1 MKKSFLLIVL
11 CSFFVVANAQQSK
24 EELQKKESDIRKEI
38 AELSNSLI
46 QIQKNKKASV
56 AQVAAVQRKIAAREE
71 LINTINKQVRAMEET
86 IYQNELEIYRL
97 RKELDTLKQKYAQS
111 IVFAYKNRSSYQY
124 LNFLFSSTSFNDAL
138 KRVTYLKSY
147 RQLRETQVNTILKT
161 QEVLQA
167 KIGSLNNSKKEQS
180 AVLANQQS
188 SLKDL
193 EQDKKEK
200 DLAVKELKGKEKEV
214 MTQIKQK
221 DKQRQEMKNAIAAVI
236 KREQDEAKRLAKLE
250 EDRKRKQKLEEDRI
264 AKEKAKKEKADEIA
278 ANKPKPAEKKTTS
291 TETTFV
297 EKPKTQSRD
306 YSPLESTDELKAI
319 SLKFENNRG
328 RLPWPVSAGFV
339 SIHFG
344 SYIIPGSKIKGN
356 CDGVEIA
363 VPKGTS
369 VKSVADGTVIYSGD
383 IGAEQVVIVK
393 HGKYLTT
400 YSHLSSIN
408 VSKGQEVKAGT
419 LLGKSGTDLDGEGVL
434 LFMVTNDKNTNLNP
448 ESWLAGKR

>member
-1 MKKSFLLIVL
+1 MKKSFLLIIL

-167 KIGSLNNSKKEQS
+167 KIGSLNNSKKEQN

-200 DLAVKELKGKEKEV
+200 DIAVKELKGKEKEV

-221 DKQRQEMKNAIAAVI
+221 DKQRLEMKNALAAVI
-236 KREQDEAKRLAKLE
+236 
-250 EDRKRKQKLEEDRI
+250 RKQQEEERKQAKIKADIERKKKYDEDKLAR
-264 AKEKAKKEKADEIA
+264 EKAKQEKADEIA
-278 ANKPKPAEKKTTS
+278 ANKSKTSEKKTT
-291 TETTFV
+291 TETTPP
-297 EKPKTQSRD
+297 EKPKTQNRD
-306 YSPLESTDELKAI
+306 YTPLASTDEQNAI
-319 SLKFENNRG
+319 SLKFEGNRG

-339 SIHFG
+339 AIHFG
-344 SYIIPGSKIKGN
+344 SYIVPGSKIKGN

-408 VSKGQEVKAGT
+408 ISKGQDVKAGT